1 MTVPRLWLL
10 VSLIFNFFFAFI
22 YTTVTKWCMPFAFRF
37 NLLNCEHTHTHTPHH
52 SVPMRKTVI
61 TQYTKSLA
69 YKSGRSVCTHLLISS
84 DYDPDQRLHFIK
96 IFCLIST
103 QQHMLFLHES
113 FFHFN
118 NVIYKLIL
126 FLTFC
131 ISHH

>member
-10 VSLIFNFFFAFI
+10 VSLIFNFFLHLFTLQSPNGVCLLLLDLI
-22 YTTVTKWCMPFAFRF
+22 YLIV
-37 NLLNCEHTHTHTPHH
+37 NTHTHTPHH

-103 QQHMLFLHES
+103 LQHMLFLHES